1 MSFQCCNEGLELPSP
16 KDDSRA
22 VLQPNEQ
29 AMALLAEY
37 STPIA
42 LGAFDLAQRCLKKAK
57 PKEPYQ

>member
-1 MSFQCCNEGLELPSP
+1 
-16 KDDSRA
+16 
-22 VLQPNEQ
+22 
-29 AMALLAEY
+29 MALLAEY